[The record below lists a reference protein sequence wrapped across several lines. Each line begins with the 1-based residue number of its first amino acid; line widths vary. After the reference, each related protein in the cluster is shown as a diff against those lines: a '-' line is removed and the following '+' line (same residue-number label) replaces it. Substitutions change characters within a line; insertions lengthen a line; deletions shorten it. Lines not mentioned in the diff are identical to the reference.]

1 MEQPRSYALV
11 TGASGGIGREFALQL
26 AASGKPLILVGRNS
40 DKLEAVKAELAG
52 IQVAAGLPATG
63 PATTS
68 TAAAGTILIPCDLS
82 EPGAAVRLH
91 ASCAEKG
98 LVVDILIN
106 NAGSGL
112 FGQAIDLDPNGIEA
126 MVNLNVSSLTNL
138 CSLFG
143 RDMRKRG
150 SGEIL
155 NVGSFAGLNATPFF
169 ASYAATKSY
178 VLNFSLALR
187 AELAPS
193 GIQVCCLM
201 PGYVRTDFDAN
212 AGVES
217 DKYKGFSHA
226 NSMGAAEVARI
237 GLRALASRK
246 PAVIAGARNRFA
258 AFLFGMLPRSIPPVI
273 MKKFLDQLA

>member
-1 MEQPRSYALV
+1 MEQSRSYALV

-26 AASGKPLILVGRNS
+26 AAVGKPLILVGRNS
-40 DKLEAVKAELAG
+40 SRLEAVKAELAR
-52 IQVAAGLPATG
+52 IRAPSTPVAGEPPHNHVAEETVA
-63 PATTS
+63 
-68 TAAAGTILIPCDLS
+68 IPCDLS
-82 EPGAAVRLH
+82 EPGAAARLH

-98 LVVDILIN
+98 LVVDMLIN

-112 FGQAIDLDPNGIEA
+112 FGQAIDLDPEGIEA
-126 MVNLNVSSLTNL
+126 MVNLNVSALTNL

-178 VLNFSLALR
+178 VLNYSLALR
-187 AELAPS
+187 AELAPA

-212 AGVES
+212 AGIES
-217 DKYKGFSHA
+217 DKYKSFSHA
-226 NSMGAAEVARI
+226 NSMGASEVALI

-258 AFLFGMLPRSIPPVI
+258 AFLFGLLPRSTPPVI